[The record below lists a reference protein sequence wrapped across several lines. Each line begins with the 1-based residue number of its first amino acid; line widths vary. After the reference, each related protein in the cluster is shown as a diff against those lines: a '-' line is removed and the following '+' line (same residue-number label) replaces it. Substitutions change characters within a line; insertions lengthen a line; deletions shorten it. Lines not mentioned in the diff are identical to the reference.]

1 MIIPGLKL
9 IEDFISLEEEME
21 LVTNIDLYP
30 EKWLDDLKRRVQHY
44 GFRYNYTSK
53 SLSLEDKLGPMPD
66 WLVKISQK
74 VAKNRFINKPE
85 QVIINEY
92 KFGQGIGLH
101 VDRVDMFGPTIA
113 SLSLLAPCEMKFVK
127 RALSA
132 EKEKLT
138 LPQRSLLVLE
148 GEARYDWAH
157 GISGVKSDCRIL
169 IIFRT
174 LSEEMKAKI

>member
-1 MIIPGLKL
+1 
-9 IEDFISLEEEME
+9 
-21 LVTNIDLYP
+21 
-30 EKWLDDLKRRVQHY
+30 
-44 GFRYNYTSK
+44 
-53 SLSLEDKLGPMPD
+53 MPD

-148 GEARYDWAH
+148 GRQDMIGHTEL
-157 GISGVKSDCRIL
+157 V
-169 IIFRT
+169 
-174 LSEEMKAKI
+174 E